1 MEVNNDSNHIY
12 MAREMY
18 EALILQ
24 LKVTTDLV
32 CKHPDAVL
40 QKNIRKI
47 KRHVRKFN
55 PYLKFDRKL
64 ELTVERIRFQYSK
77 RLARYLYDN
86 REEIKFFIE
95 SKFSKK
101 HYVIINFRKDSVLL
115 KNSMHSCWYKL
126 DILLA
131 KQMDRKVEITHPGL
145 AETFTEIDKALLI
158 LIPEYWNI
166 LRSDLGYTTDLKI

>member
-1 MEVNNDSNHIY
+1 MEVNKDANHIY

-18 EALILQ
+18 ESLILQ

-64 ELTVERIRFQYSK
+64 ELSVERIRFQYSK

-86 REEIKFFIE
+86 REEIKLFIE
-95 SKFSKK
+95 SKFGKN

-115 KNSMHSCWYKL
+115 KNSMHTCWYKL
-126 DILLA
+126 DNLLA
-131 KQMDRKVEITHPGL
+131 KQMDRKVEITHSKLP
-145 AETFTEIDKALLI
+145 ETFTELDKALCI
-158 LIPEYWNI
+158 LIPEYWGV
-166 LRSDLGYTTDLKI
+166 LRADLGYSTDLKI